1 MASILI
7 TILQLRSGEER
18 SDPGLAVRVRRT
30 TSITSLQL
38 RSGGG
43 GGGEKEEAHAGGTA
57 DIKSNTSQP
66 GGEQVLE
73 FKLCPSYFERVC
85 GEWQTLKARCERQ
98 AGATLPD
105 NILVATLLNRTTGP
119 LQQHLRLNVRTM
131 DSYDT
136 VKDCERCDYCILPIE
151 TYYEL
156 VGALWCKGGRGKMG
170 PHWKGST

>member
-43 GGGEKEEAHAGGTA
+43 GGGEKEKAHAGGTA

-73 FKLCPSYFERVC
+73 LKLCPSYFERVC

-105 NILVATLLNRTTGP
+105 NILVATLLNRATSP
-119 LQQHLRLNVRTM
+119 VQQHLET
-131 DSYDT
+131 
-136 VKDCERCDYCILPIE
+136 EREND
-151 TYYEL
+151 
-156 VGALWCKGGRGKMG
+156 GQLWHC
-170 PHWKGST
+170 

>member
-66 GGEQVLE
+66 VGNKYWSSSFVL
-73 FKLCPSYFERVC
+73 
-85 GEWQTLKARCERQ
+85 
-98 AGATLPD
+98 ATLSVSVV
-105 NILVATLLNRTTGP
+105 N
-119 LQQHLRLNVRTM
+119 
-131 DSYDT
+131 
-136 VKDCERCDYCILPIE
+136 
-151 TYYEL
+151 
-156 VGALWCKGGRGKMG
+156 GKR
-170 PHWKGST
+170 